1 MALEEYSGKKIDSGC
16 ARTNFR
22 SKDGTASVRGTI
34 FGRKWF
40 LNNLCIET
48 ATSANIL
55 LYAKAKVLCMF
66 DNREDIV
73 KCIKDYRVTNLENI
87 LNDE

>member
-1 MALEEYSGKKIDSGC
+1 MALEEYSGKKFDSGC

-22 SKDGTASVRGTI
+22 SKDGAAAVRGTI
-34 FGRKWF
+34 FSRKWF

-48 ATSANIL
+48 ATSANRL
-55 LYAKAKVLCMF
+55 LITKAKVLCVF

-73 KCIKDYRVTNLENI
+73 GGIKDYRVTNLENI